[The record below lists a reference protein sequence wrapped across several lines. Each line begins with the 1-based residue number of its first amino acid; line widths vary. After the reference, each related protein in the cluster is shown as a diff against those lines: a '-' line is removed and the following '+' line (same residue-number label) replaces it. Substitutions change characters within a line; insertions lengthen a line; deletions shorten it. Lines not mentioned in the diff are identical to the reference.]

1 MEMVFHVNRPADSAE
16 SAQELRAFGWT
27 ELCARLVAAQD
38 LRRVIAEGDG
48 ERMGGVAGSFHRA
61 AARALAR
68 QRENE
73 WPVNPNPS
81 ADRKAAVGTQGAE
94 ATLRLGQG

>member
-1 MEMVFHVNRPADSAE
+1 MEMVFHAPVPANSADSAH
-16 SAQELRAFGWT
+16 ELRAFGWP

-38 LRRVIAEGDG
+38 LRRVIAQEEGIA
-48 ERMGGVAGSFHRA
+48 GVTGSFHRA

-73 WPVNPNPS
+73 MVVNLNLS
-81 ADRKAAVGTQGAE
+81 ADGKRTLGTQADEGR
-94 ATLRLGQG
+94 LRPGQG